1 VEVFSLLEVPLDFRR
16 GISSLRAITEEV
28 SRISVAR
35 QAAEKPSRAVLSSG
49 AKDLA
54 VSIFNV
60 MRGSSSR
67 VLLQDNNVGE
77 LIRSLRVRGGVCR
90 AVARNREI
98 T

>member
-1 VEVFSLLEVPLDFRR
+1 METLFLLEVPLDFRR
-16 GISSLRAITEEV
+16 GISSLRAITEKV
-28 SRISVAR
+28 FRLGVAR
-35 QAAEKPSRAVLSSG
+35 QAAEKPSRAVLSNG

-60 MRGSSSR
+60 MRGSSSP
-67 VLLQDNNVGE
+67 VVLQDDHVGE
-77 LIRSLRVRGGVCR
+77 LLRSLGVRGGVCR